1 MAPVKNPNT
10 MTWATPGPNFVL
22 FEESEPQYP

>member
-1 MAPVKNPNT
+1 

-22 FEESEPQYP
+22 LEESEPQYP